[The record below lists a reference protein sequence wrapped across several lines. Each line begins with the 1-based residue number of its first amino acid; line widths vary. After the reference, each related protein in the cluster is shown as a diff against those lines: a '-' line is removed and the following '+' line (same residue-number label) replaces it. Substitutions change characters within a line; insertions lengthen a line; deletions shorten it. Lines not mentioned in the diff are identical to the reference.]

1 MSEGPKGI
9 AEVARKE
16 AEELADVIGAKMT
29 QAAGA
34 LVGPPEARVEEMLPA
49 TDLPEVPGEDSLV
62 RLSTRLD
69 READFFRA
77 LAVREL
83 AAAAWVERLTIATS
97 IVLAMAAIGVASA
110 LVFAVVIGG
119 DNPGGRALLG
129 IVAVA
134 ALAFAATSMALLAR
148 GPRAAR
154 LGVAREA
161 LDRARDAE
169 HKIEGLT
176 LLFEWRRQSP
186 TLYQDAL
193 ARAERVRDR

>member
-1 MSEGPKGI
+1 MADGPKGI

-34 LVGPPEARVEEMLPA
+34 LVGPSEARVEDMLPA
-49 TDLPEVPGEDSLV
+49 TDLPEVPGEDSLA

-83 AAAAWVERLTIATS
+83 AAAAWVERLTFVGA
-97 IVLAMAAIGVASA
+97 IVLAMAAVGVAAA

-119 DNPGGRALLG
+119 ENAGGRALLG
-129 IVAVA
+129 VVALA
-134 ALAFAATSMALLAR
+134 ALAFGAASVALLGR

-154 LGVAREA
+154 LGVARDA
-161 LDRARDAE
+161 LDRARDVE
-169 HKIEGLT
+169 SKIEGLT
-176 LLFEWRRQSP
+176 ILFEWRRQSP